1 LADSDPTATLD
12 PLDEAETWDK
22 YAQLGLDWDLGTWGN
37 IRADTAYRDRI
48 NDSRF
53 PDPLFPFATKNHT
66 DTWSFT
72 PRYTWEGQILGF
84 SNNVIAGVDLYKS
97 DQDLDSFSG
106 FFSPVASLSG
116 VSEIERD
123 TVGYYFNDEI
133 SILQNLF
140 VTAGIR
146 RERVEYD
153 FQQVDLSGAFAPL
166 DDRVSDWETGYV
178 GGIVYQ
184 YDGRSSVFGRANR
197 SFRFPLTDELVIFD
211 FPNSRIR
218 VNPDIRPQTGRHY
231 EVGIR
236 HFFTPEIRANVTLFR
251 AEIDDEIFFNPATFT
266 NENYPETLHQGVE
279 LGAEARLWDR
289 LAVFGNYTYEKAE
302 FKKGPFDGND
312 IPAVPRHK
320 GNVGVRIYDVVPGL
334 VVSALYNY
342 VGFSYIISDQANQFD
357 RLDNY
362 YTVDLRLTYDWRRMT
377 AFVGVNNLT
386 DEEYSTYGVVGGG
399 GTTPFFYPAPDRN
412 WVAGVEFRY

>member
-1 LADSDPTATLD
+1 
-12 PLDEAETWDK
+12 
-22 YAQLGLDWDLGTWGN
+22 
-37 IRADTAYRDRI
+37 
-48 NDSRF
+48 
-53 PDPLFPFATKNHT
+53 
-66 DTWSFT
+66 
-72 PRYTWEGQILGF
+72 
-84 SNNVIAGVDLYKS
+84 
-97 DQDLDSFSG
+97 
-106 FFSPVASLSG
+106 
-116 VSEIERD
+116 
-123 TVGYYFNDEI
+123 
-133 SILQNLF
+133 
-140 VTAGIR
+140 
-146 RERVEYD
+146 VEYD